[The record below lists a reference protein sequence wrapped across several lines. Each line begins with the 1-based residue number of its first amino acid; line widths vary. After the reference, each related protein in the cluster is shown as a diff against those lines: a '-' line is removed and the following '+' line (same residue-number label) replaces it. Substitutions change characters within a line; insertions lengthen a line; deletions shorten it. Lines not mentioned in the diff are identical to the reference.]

1 MILKGGTNAEKSKS
15 PNNFLDSCS
24 LLPILKWQVIAPLQL
39 CKKEQEGT
47 CDFEGGLHREKNN
60 RVPYIRGNGV
70 KNNRVQELNK
80 TCYYEGGLH
89 QGKKNSFF
97 GTLESWKKSIIH
109 CIPYLKFQDF
119 VTTFYLFKIYIC
131 IELLDHKNLSVSD
144 FFL

>member
-89 QGKKNSFF
+89 RGKTNKKTVFWDSGELEKKHN
-97 GTLESWKKSIIH
+97 TLYPISQISRFCYNI
-109 CIPYLKFQDF
+109 
-119 VTTFYLFKIYIC
+119 
-131 IELLDHKNLSVSD
+131 LLI
-144 FFL
+144 